1 MKRILLEKVKESVRS
16 IGPVTLVI
24 LIISLILGV
33 PGKEVGEFLIGALF
47 LIVGLIL
54 FNLGADTSLMTI
66 AEKIGN
72 FITRKKKLILLLVV
86 GFIIGFLATVAEPNL
101 WVLAKQF
108 PAIPFQVLLVASAI
122 GVGFFLVVT
131 LLRITFQMRFSTLI
145 LLGYGMVLVFAILS
159 PSEFLPAAFDFG
171 WVITGPLTVPFIM
184 ALGLGIAS
192 ARSDKAS
199 EEDSFGLVGLIAL
212 GPTLAILLLG
222 NFYPATY
229 EGSASDSSLGAYLLN
244 FILDVAIAILP
255 FIIFFIVFQ
264 IIAFKLKKKNVLRII
279 IGFLYTYIGLV
290 LFLAGANAGFLSI
303 GTILGQ
309 KVAGMEITWLLL
321 PIGMIFGFTIA
332 VAEPAVGVLTKQVEE
347 VTAGTLPR
355 KVMNAALSIG
365 VACAAGLA
373 CLRILTGIPIWY
385 ILLPCYLLIFIL
397 SFIVPKNF
405 TPIAFDSGA
414 SVSGVM
420 SSSFLIPFANAA
432 AEKTG
437 ANVLTDAFGLLAFI
451 AMTPILIVQ
460 IIGLI
465 YKFKSKKPVAVEGED
480 SIIELNEVQHETVD
494 NNS

>member
-54 FNLGADTSLMTI
+54 FNLGADASLMTI

-255 FIIFFIVFQ
+255 FIIFFYCLQ
-264 IIAFKLKKKNVLRII
+264 IIAFKLKKKNVLKSLLV
-279 IGFLYTYIGLV
+279 FYILILV
-290 LFLAGANAGFLSI
+290 WCCSLLEPMPDFFI

-309 KVAGMEITWLLL
+309 KLQA
-321 PIGMIFGFTIA
+321 
-332 VAEPAVGVLTKQVEE
+332 
-347 VTAGTLPR
+347 
-355 KVMNAALSIG
+355 
-365 VACAAGLA
+365 
-373 CLRILTGIPIWY
+373 
-385 ILLPCYLLIFIL
+385 
-397 SFIVPKNF
+397 
-405 TPIAFDSGA
+405 
-414 SVSGVM
+414 
-420 SSSFLIPFANAA
+420 
-432 AEKTG
+432 
-437 ANVLTDAFGLLAFI
+437 
-451 AMTPILIVQ
+451 
-460 IIGLI
+460 
-465 YKFKSKKPVAVEGED
+465 
-480 SIIELNEVQHETVD
+480 
-494 NNS
+494 